1 MHNSWNEV
9 FKNYLKIDELNS
21 MIKKIN
27 EEAIIYT
34 GSANMIKKNIRGYI
48 MDSDFRVIANKN
60 SKLVK
65 DIDTYFDRLWD
76 NKDGIFTLEYDDEPT
91 TKETTDF
98 IYKILDITQ
107 LGSF

>member
-1 MHNSWNEV
+1 
-9 FKNYLKIDELNS
+9 

-48 MDSDFRVIANKN
+48 MDSNFRIIANKN

-65 DIDTYFDRLWD
+65 DIDTYFNRLWD

-91 TKETTDF
+91 TKIMADF
-98 IYKILDITQ
+98 MYEIFNFTQ